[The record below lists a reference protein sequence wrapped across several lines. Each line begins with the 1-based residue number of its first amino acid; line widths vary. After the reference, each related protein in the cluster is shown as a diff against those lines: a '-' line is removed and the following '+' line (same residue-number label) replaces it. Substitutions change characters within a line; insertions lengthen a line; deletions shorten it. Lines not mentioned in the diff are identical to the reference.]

1 MIASLGLKKEDLI
14 NDLNFTGFIFENMC
28 YRDLK
33 IYAVGMD
40 AELFYYRDSK
50 DFEVDFI
57 LRPVDGKWGAIEI
70 KLGAGQ
76 IDEAA
81 KTLINFKD
89 KVDINKSGEPSFLM
103 ILTGAELS
111 YVREDGVYVVSIGN
125 LKN

>member
-1 MIASLGLKKEDLI
+1 M
-14 NDLNFTGFIFENMC
+14 
-28 YRDLK
+28 
-33 IYAVGMD
+33 
-40 AELFYYRDSK
+40 
-50 DFEVDFI
+50 
-57 LRPVDGKWGAIEI
+57 GAIEI